1 MLKIVLAGLDN
12 AGKSSLLL
20 TINRKFSHL
29 PSLAPTR
36 GTERTRFDYFG
47 KKIIGFDL
55 GGQKAYRDDYI
66 ARPELF
72 FAETDL
78 LFYVIDLQDPERFVE
93 SAEYFSKI
101 LEALVKLDATPQI
114 VVACHKFD
122 PDVQKG
128 EAVQENLEDIK
139 GKFDPLVEG
148 TAFDITYRNTSIFDR
163 QSIDEM
169 FSEGF
174 RKISGISGIIE
185 KILETYYQTTSA
197 RAITLTDSTGL
208 ILGHYSESENDDE
221 LLAQTALIMQTLLN
235 YHQHAGFEKK
245 ENLELPYSIG
255 TFLMSKIKEI
265 GEKSYYLWILTVDP
279 DQAREN
285 LEFFTEDLF
294 PIIGY
299 FFTK

>member
-29 PSLAPTR
+29 PALTPTR

-47 KKIIGFDL
+47 RKIIGFDL
-55 GGQKAYRDDYI
+55 GGQKNYRDDYI

-78 LFYVIDLQDPERFVE
+78 LFYVIDLQDPERYDE

-101 LEALVKLDATPQI
+101 LEALAKLDVVPKI
-114 VVACHKFD
+114 VIICHKFD
-122 PDVQKG
+122 PDVQK
-128 EAVQENLEDIK
+128 EESMQQNVEDVK
-139 GKFDPLVEG
+139 SKFDTLVSG
-148 TAFDITYRNTSIFDR
+148 TNFDVTYRATSIFDR

-174 RKISGISGIIE
+174 RKISSISGIIE
-185 KILETYYQTTSA
+185 KILTTYSETTSA
-197 RAITLTDSTGL
+197 RAITLIDSSGL

-221 LLAQTALIMQTLLN
+221 ILAQTSLIIQTLLN
-235 YHQHAGFEKK
+235 YHQRAGFEKK
-245 ENLELPYSIG
+245 EDLEIPYAAG
-255 TFLMSKIKEI
+255 TFIMSKIKEI
-265 GEKSYYLWILTVDP
+265 GEKSYYLWILTKNP

-285 LEFFTEDLF
+285 LEFFKEDLF
-294 PIIGY
+294 P
-299 FFTK
+299 